1 MKALSKLIK
10 HFLMRNVLCALVVFW
25 FGISVFHAQIP
36 QPAYNAAFLQN
47 EVASVYVVIEPD
59 SLNLLLG
66 DSLYSGHEFMA
77 TVTYQSSVL
86 NLTLDSIGFRA
97 RGNTS
102 LASQKKSFKV
112 DFNRFV
118 AGQKFQGLEELN
130 LNGEHNDVS
139 IMRSYLAQQLLRSGN
154 LPSARTSYVQLYIN
168 NAYKGLY
175 INVEHLDDEFLDL
188 RFPSQ
193 ANGNLWKCAYGADL
207 TWLGTNPVNYQNT
220 YELKT
225 NKDSNDYTA
234 LVHFVDVLNNTPS
247 GSFACAIQEVLDVD
261 LFLRNI
267 AMEILMGQWDGYAY
281 NKNNYY
287 LYQRESD
294 GKMVYLS
301 YDLDNTFG
309 IDWFNINWALRNI
322 YTWSPGNQSR
332 PLYSK
337 LLAVPYFRDRFTFHL
352 NDILSNV
359 WNVSTLQTE
368 LEAKQQLI
376 SPAALLDDYKG
387 LDYGFSDQ
395 DFSIALQQAWG
406 AHVKSGIVP
415 YLQNRKTSA
424 LSQLSAYQALPNP
437 CQSGLQ
443 EIAVPSG
450 KLLYVTDILGR
461 EIDPAAKNCI
471 KILNFENGTQQR
483 IYEMD

>member
-1 MKALSKLIK
+1 MRYLR
-10 HFLMRNVLCALVVFW
+10 FLFFFCFAELTTVF
-25 FGISVFHAQIP
+25 AQIP
-36 QPAYNAAFLQN
+36 QPPYNFAFLQD
-47 EVASVYVVIEPD
+47 EVASVYIAIHPD

-77 TVTYQSSVL
+77 TVNYQSTTFSQTIDSV
-86 NLTLDSIGFRA
+86 GFRA

-102 LASQKKSFKV
+102 LASQKKSFKI
-112 DFNRFV
+112 DFNCFLP
-118 AGQKFQGLEELN
+118 AQKFEGLEELN

-139 IMRSYLAQQLLRSGN
+139 ILRSYLSWSLLRNGG
-154 LPSARTSYVQLYIN
+154 LPAARTSFVKLFVN
-168 NAYKGLY
+168 NAYKGIY
-175 INVEHLDDEFLDL
+175 VNVEHLDDEFLDL
-188 RFPSQ
+188 RFPGQ

-207 TWLGTNPVNYQNT
+207 TWWGSNVSNYTNV

-225 NKDSNDYTA
+225 NTDSADYSA
-234 LVHFVDVLNNTPS
+234 LIHFIDVLNNTPVNNL
-247 GSFACAIQEVLDVD
+247 ACAIQEVMDVD

-267 AMEILMGQWDGYAY
+267 AFEILMGQWDGYAY

-294 GKMVYLS
+294 GKFVYLS

-309 IDWFNINWALRNI
+309 IDWFSINWALRNI

-332 PLYSK
+332 PLYTK
-337 LLAVPYFRDRFTFHL
+337 LLAIPYFRDRFTFHL
-352 NDILSNV
+352 ADILTNI
-359 WNVSTLQTE
+359 WNVGTLQAD

-376 SPAALLDDYKG
+376 ETAALLDDYKG

-395 DFSIALQQAWG
+395 DFLNALQQAWG
-406 AHVKSGIVP
+406 AHVTSGIVP

-424 LSQLSAYQALPNP
+424 LTQLSTYQALPNP
-437 CQSGLQ
+437 CTIGI
-443 EIAVPSG
+443 EEYAPAKG
-450 KLLYVTDILGR
+450 KIVFVTDILGR
-461 EIDPAAKNCI
+461 EIDPNTKNCI

>member
-1 MKALSKLIK
+1 
-10 HFLMRNVLCALVVFW
+10 MRHLRLLFFFCAVGLTTVF
-25 FGISVFHAQIP
+25 AQTP
-36 QPAYNAAFLQN
+36 QPPYNFAFLQD
-47 EVASVYVVIEPD
+47 EVASVYIDIHPD

-77 TVTYQSSVL
+77 TVSYQSTTFSQTIDSV
-86 NLTLDSIGFRA
+86 GFRA

-102 LASQKKSFKV
+102 LASQKKSFKI
-112 DFNRFV
+112 DFNCFLPT
-118 AGQKFQGLEELN
+118 QKFEGLEELN

-139 IMRSYLAQQLLRSGN
+139 ILRSYLSWSLLRNGG
-154 LPSARTSYVQLYIN
+154 LPAARTSFVKLFVN

-188 RFPSQ
+188 RFPGQ
-193 ANGNLWKCAYGADL
+193 ANGNLWKCVYGADL
-207 TWLGTNPVNYQNT
+207 TWWGSNVSNYTNV

-225 NKDSNDYTA
+225 NTDSADYSA
-234 LVHFVDVLNNTPS
+234 LIHFIDVLNNTPVNS
-247 GSFACAIQEVLDVD
+247 LACAIQEVMDVD

-267 AMEILMGQWDGYAY
+267 AFEILMGQWDGYAY

-294 GKMVYLS
+294 GKFVYLS

-309 IDWFNINWALRNI
+309 IDWFSINWALRNI

-332 PLYSK
+332 PLYTK
-337 LLAVPYFRDRFTFHL
+337 LLAIPYFRDRFTFHL
-352 NDILSNV
+352 ADILNNN
-359 WNVSTLQTE
+359 WNVGALQAD
-368 LEAKQQLI
+368 LVAKQQLI
-376 SPAALLDDYKG
+376 ETAALLDDYKG

-395 DFSIALQQAWG
+395 DFLNALQQAWG
-406 AHVKSGIVP
+406 AHVTSGIVP
-415 YLQNRKTSA
+415 YLQTRKTSA
-424 LSQLSAYQALPNP
+424 LTQLSAYQALPNP
-437 CQSGLQ
+437 CTIGV
-443 EIAVPSG
+443 EEYVTAKG
-450 KLLYVTDILGR
+450 KLLFVTDILGR
-461 EIDPAAKNCI
+461 EIDPNTKNCI

>member
-1 MKALSKLIK
+1 MQQIRFIFFILLG
-10 HFLMRNVLCALVVFW
+10 LQ
-25 FGISVFHAQIP
+25 SVFAQIP

-47 EVASVYVVIEPD
+47 ELASVYVDIHPD

-77 TVTYQSSVL
+77 AVSYQSAAL
-86 NLTLDSIGFRA
+86 NVTIDSIGFRA

-112 DFNRFV
+112 DFNRFI
-118 AGQKFQGLEELN
+118 ATQKFQGLEEMN

-139 IMRSYLAQQLLRSGN
+139 IMRTYLAQHLMRGAGV
-154 LPSARTSYVQLYIN
+154 PSSRTSYIQLYVN
-168 NAYKGLY
+168 NEYKGLY
-175 INVEHLDDEFLDL
+175 IHLEHIDDEFLDL
-188 RFPSQ
+188 RFPGA

-207 TWLGTNPVNYQNT
+207 TWWGSNPSSYNGV

-225 NKDSNDYTA
+225 NTDSADYSA
-234 LVHFVDVLNNTPS
+234 LIHFIDVLNNTPAS
-247 GSFACAIQEVLDVD
+247 NFVCAIQEVFDVD

-267 AMEILMGQWDGYAY
+267 ALEILMGQWDGYAY
-281 NKNNYY
+281 NKNNFF

-294 GKMVYLS
+294 GKIVYIS

-322 YTWSPGNQSR
+322 YTWSPGNQNR
-332 PLYSK
+332 PLYTK

-352 NDILSNV
+352 NDILSNI
-359 WNVSTLQTE
+359 WNVSNLQMQ
-368 LEAKQQLI
+368 LEAQQALI
-376 SPAALLDDYKG
+376 TAAALDDDYKG

-395 DFSIALQQAWG
+395 DFINALHVTWG
-406 AHVKSGIVP
+406 AHVKSGIIP

-437 CQSGLQ
+437 CTIGLD
-443 EIAVPSG
+443 ENAATKG
-450 KLLYVTDILGR
+450 KLLFVTDILGR
-461 EIDPAAKNCI
+461 EIAPDTKNCI

-483 IYEMD
+483 VYEMD

>member
-1 MKALSKLIK
+1 MQHIRFILFI
-10 HFLMRNVLCALVVFW
+10 FLGLQ
-25 FGISVFHAQIP
+25 SVFAQIP
-36 QPAYNAAFLQN
+36 QPPYNLAFLQN
-47 EVASVYVVIEPD
+47 ELASVYVDIHPD
-59 SLNLLLG
+59 SLDLLLG

-77 TVTYQSSVL
+77 TVSYQSASL
-86 NLTLDSIGFRA
+86 NVTIDSIGFRA

-118 AGQKFQGLEELN
+118 PTQKFQGLEELN

-139 IMRSYLAQQLLRSGN
+139 IMRSYLAQQLLRSAA
-154 LPSARTSYVQLYIN
+154 LPAARTSYIKLYIN

-188 RFPSQ
+188 RFPGQ

-207 TWLGTNPVNYQNT
+207 TWWGSNPSSYNSI

-225 NKDSNDYTA
+225 NKDSADFSA
-234 LVHFVDVLNNTPS
+234 LIHFIDVLNNTPAS
-247 GSFACAIQEVLDVD
+247 NFVCAIQDVFDVD

-267 AMEILMGQWDGYAY
+267 ALEILMGQWDGYAY

-294 GKMVYLS
+294 GKIVYIS

-332 PLYSK
+332 PLYTK

-352 NDILSNV
+352 NDILSNI
-359 WNVSTLQTE
+359 WNVSNLQTQ
-368 LEAKQQLI
+368 LEAQQALI
-376 SPAALLDDYKG
+376 TPAALDDDYKG

-395 DFSIALQQAWG
+395 DFINALQVTWG
-406 AHVKSGIVP
+406 AHVKSGIIP
-415 YLQNRKTSA
+415 YLHNRKTSA

-437 CQSGLQ
+437 CTIGLD
-443 EIAVPSG
+443 ENAATKG
-450 KLLYVTDILGR
+450 KLLFVTDILGR
-461 EIDPAAKNCI
+461 EIDPNTKNCI

-483 IYEMD
+483 VYEMD

>member
-1 MKALSKLIK
+1 MQKICCS
-10 HFLMRNVLCALVVFW
+10 VVAFW
-25 FGISVFHAQIP
+25 FGISVFYAQIP
-36 QPAYNAAFLQN
+36 QPPYNLAFLQN
-47 EVASVYVVIEPD
+47 EVASVYVDIHPD

-66 DSLYSGHEFMA
+66 DSLYSAHEFMA
-77 TVTYQSSVL
+77 TVSYQSSVL
-86 NLTLDSIGFRA
+86 SVTTDSIGFRA

-112 DFNRFV
+112 DFNRFIP
-118 AGQKFQGLEELN
+118 GQKFQGLEELN

-139 IMRSYLAQQLLRSGN
+139 IMRTFLAQQLLRSAG
-154 LPSARTSYVQLYIN
+154 LPASRTSYVKLYVN
-168 NAYKGLY
+168 NEYKGLY
-175 INVEHLDDEFLDL
+175 LNLEYLDDEFLDL
-188 RFPSQ
+188 RFPGQ

-207 TWLGTNPVNYQNT
+207 TWWGTNPANYEQV

-225 NKDSNDYTA
+225 NKDSNDYSA

-247 GSFACAIQEVLDVD
+247 GSFTCAIQEVFDVD

-267 AMEILMGQWDGYAY
+267 AMEILLGQWDGYTY

-309 IDWFNINWALRNI
+309 IDWFNINWALRNV
-322 YTWSPGNQSR
+322 YAWSPGNQSR

-352 NDILSNV
+352 NDILTNV
-359 WNVSTLQTE
+359 WNVSNLQVM
-368 LEAKQQLI
+368 LEAQQVLI
-376 SPAALLDDYKG
+376 APAALLDGYKG
-387 LDYGFSDQ
+387 LDYGFTDQ
-395 DFSIALQQAWG
+395 DFLNALQLTWG
-406 AHVKSGIVP
+406 AHVKSGIIP

-424 LSQLSAYQALPNP
+424 LSQLSTYQGLSNP
-437 CQSGLQ
+437 CTIGLD
-443 EIAVPSG
+443 ENMPTTG
-450 KLLYVTDILGR
+450 KLLFVTDILGR
-461 EIDPAAKNCI
+461 EIDPNTKNCI